1 MNESYTLQPS
11 NTVFNFKDNFPQ
23 LDNDKKIGIFLSG
36 GMESSLL
43 VILAQHYYGK
53 DNVLC
58 FYSDSIFCENKEE
71 KKTYIKTNIDRAK
84 ANLDIDVIYLDFD
97 YDLHVSNR
105 RESILQNITKIQD
118 QYNVQYVLFG
128 FTKLF
133 FEVEVFKQD
142 GLTTDDVHRIANS
155 DPLKYKGTIEEFHL
169 PTDEYTKVLL
179 DIDIPPEVY
188 PLLRHNDTFIR
199 SPLYNLNKAEVVD
212 FYNQLG
218 ILDKLYKTSSCILHH
233 LTTENKHCG
242 YCFNC
247 QQRSDAF
254 SILNNENIK
263 DETEYSMD
271 LVQQRRK
278 HLLEVMNASNT

>member
-1 MNESYTLQPS
+1 MLDSYTLKPS
-11 NTVFNFKDNFPQ
+11 NTVFNFNENFPI
-23 LDNDKKIGIFLSG
+23 LEDNQNIGIFLSG

-43 VILAQHYYGK
+43 VILAQEYYGK
-53 DNVLC
+53 DRVIC

-84 ANLDIDVIYLDFD
+84 ANLNVDVIYLDFD
-97 YDLHVSNR
+97 YDLHITNR
-105 RESILQNITKIQD
+105 RESMLQNIEKIKT
-118 QYNVQYVLFG
+118 QYNCQHVLFG

-142 GLTTDDVHRIANS
+142 GLTTDDVYRIAYA
-155 DPLKYKGTIEEFHL
+155 DREKYMGTIEEFHL
-169 PTDEYTKVLL
+169 PTGEYTEVLL

-188 PLLRHNDTFIR
+188 PLLRHNDSFIR

-218 ILDKLYKTSSCILHH
+218 LLDKLYNTSSCILHH

-254 SILNNENIK
+254 SILGNPDITDK
-263 DETEYSMD
+263 TEYSMD

-278 HLLEVMNASNT
+278 KLLEKLNATNT